1 MNNQCD
7 ELSLKAIK
15 LKCSLL
21 FPPRF
26 PEPRQAGCALMRWR
40 WRPVQREASWDLSG
54 GGSANLLLASP
65 VEKAKS
71 LRGQAIVLHAWFATN
86 CTAEEAWSTWCLF
99 AMQAGQRKRI
109 NISHNLSDD
118 PLGMSTESLTSGDSP
133 ARCSHFKLSSYDC
146 TRTYP
151 AENNLLD
158 QRRAPYLQ
166 TRALL
171 SSFLLLSFTWILL
184 TLERPIY
191 TDMSTAELNFNE
203 K

>member
-1 MNNQCD
+1 MNNQCG

-26 PEPRQAGCALMRWR
+26 PEPRQAGYALMRWR
-40 WRPVQREASWDLSG
+40 WSPVERKASWDLSG
-54 GGSANLLLASP
+54 GGCANLLFASP

-71 LRGQAIVLHAWFATN
+71 LGGQAIVLHAGFATN
-86 CTAEEAWSTWCLF
+86 CIAKEAWSTWCLF
-99 AMQAGQRKRI
+99 AMQAAQCKRI

-118 PLGMSTESLTSGDSP
+118 PLGMSTGSSTCGDSP

-151 AENNLLD
+151 AQNNFLD

-171 SSFLLLSFTWILL
+171 PSFLLLSFPWILL

-191 TDMSTAELNFNE
+191 PDMTTAELNFNE